1 MEVQNFGR
9 VCGEVTKNVHF
20 ILTSVARNGRSDFLM
35 VSMYQAGRCRY
46 FYSQDKDGLE
56 IKTYLERLFAE
67 ESDIFIGVSPED
79 DFLNILSFE
88 GKKEVLSEKNQA
100 KNVAYVKNLGSVK
113 EPAAINSLET
123 LQPLEA
129 GK

>member
-1 MEVQNFGR
+1 VEVQNFGR

-20 ILTSVARNGRSDFLM
+20 ILTSVARDGRSDFSII
-35 VSMYQAGRCRY
+35 SMYQTGRCRY

-79 DFLNILSFE
+79 DFLNILYSLFRREE
-88 GKKEVLSEKNQA
+88 GGIIRKSKAKKCSPCK
-100 KNVAYVKNLGSVK
+100 KSWIG
-113 EPAAINSLET
+113 
-123 LQPLEA
+123 
-129 GK
+129 